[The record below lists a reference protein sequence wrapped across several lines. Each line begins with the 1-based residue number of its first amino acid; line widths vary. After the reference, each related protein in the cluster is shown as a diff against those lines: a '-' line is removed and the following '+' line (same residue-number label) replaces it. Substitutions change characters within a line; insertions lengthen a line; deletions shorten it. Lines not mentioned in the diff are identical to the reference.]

1 MKNGRPIRLA
11 LLDND
16 RCSAE
21 MMALLIGRT
30 IPEAHMLWVTDN
42 PSLALERCL
51 FDPRKPDILICDL
64 MMDGLNG
71 VRLTER
77 IRQRNVQVGV
87 IVVTSYD
94 LATYGE
100 DIACCGA
107 QALISKRDF
116 AATIREAVKSVFDGG
131 TYPHGWGLHSLEET
145 LHTVDAAQPEADGAR
160 LFSDRELAVLRLY
173 AHRVPTVEIARRLGI
188 GVETVYSY
196 VKRAMRKV
204 GVTRR
209 GELLDYCERYH
220 VL

>member
-11 LLDND
+11 LVDND

-77 IRQRNVQVGV
+77 IRQRNMQVGV

-131 TYPHGWGLHSLEET
+131 TYPHGWVCIALKRHCIRWMPHSRKRMVPGSSPIESWRCCVSMHIVYRPLK
-145 LHTVDAAQPEADGAR
+145 LRAAWESVSK
-160 LFSDRELAVLRLY
+160 LC
-173 AHRVPTVEIARRLGI
+173 T
-188 GVETVYSY
+188 
-196 VKRAMRKV
+196 AM
-204 GVTRR
+204 
-209 GELLDYCERYH
+209 
-220 VL
+220 

>member
-11 LLDND
+11 LVDND

-77 IRQRNVQVGV
+77 IRQRNVRVGV

-131 TYPHGWGLHSLEET
+131 TYPHGWGLHSLEEI
-145 LHTVDAAQPEADGAR
+145 LHTVDAAQPERMASGSSPIESWR
-160 LFSDRELAVLRLY
+160 CCVSMHIMYRPLKLRATWESVSKLC
-173 AHRVPTVEIARRLGI
+173 T
-188 GVETVYSY
+188 
-196 VKRAMRKV
+196 AM
-204 GVTRR
+204 
-209 GELLDYCERYH
+209 
-220 VL
+220 

>member
-11 LLDND
+11 LVDND

-51 FDPRKPDILICDL
+51 FDPRKPDILMCDL

-107 QALISKRDF
+107 QAFRK
-116 AATIREAVKSVFDGG
+116 
-131 TYPHGWGLHSLEET
+131 ET
-145 LHTVDAAQPEADGAR
+145 SQRP
-160 LFSDRELAVLRLY
+160 Y
-173 AHRVPTVEIARRLGI
+173 ARRLNRCLTG
-188 GVETVYSY
+188 EHTL
-196 VKRAMRKV
+196 MV
-204 GVTRR
+204 GVCIALKRHCIRWMPHSRKRMVPGSSPIESWRCCVSMHIVYRPLKLRAAWESVSKLCTAM
-209 GELLDYCERYH
+209 
-220 VL
+220 

>member
-1 MKNGRPIRLA
+1 MSGSVLPIRVLMKNGRLIRLA
-11 LLDND
+11 LVDND

-131 TYPHGWGLHSLEET
+131 TYPHGWGLIAYGGCRTTGSGWCQALLRSRAGGVASLCT
-145 LHTVDAAQPEADGAR
+145 SCT
-160 LFSDRELAVLRLY
+160 DR
-173 AHRVPTVEIARRLGI
+173 
-188 GVETVYSY
+188 
-196 VKRAMRKV
+196 
-204 GVTRR
+204 
-209 GELLDYCERYH
+209 
-220 VL
+220 